1 MEIDPS
7 LKDAVLQAQKN
18 EITEHEIYK
27 RLSVSMPDANNR
39 DILKQISDDELKH
52 YQFWKRFTDEDVK
65 PHRGKVLFY
74 VLVTKVLGLSFGL
87 KLMEQGEDL
96 TQTAYNRLK
105 TVDPYVETVV
115 REEESHE
122 ARLLAMIDE
131 EKLKYTGSMVLG
143 LNDAIVELTG
153 ALAGFTLA
161 LGKTKLIAM
170 AGIIIGVAAS
180 LSMAASEYLSTKEE
194 KDGRHPLKASLYTG
208 VAYILVVLL
217 LTYPYFVL
225 VNPIACLFT
234 TMGLATLVILVFNY
248 YISVAKGLSF
258 KQRFMEMFSI
268 SIGVA
273 ALNFFVGLLAKKFL
287 GVDV

>member
-7 LKDAVLQAQKN
+7 LKGAVLQAQKN

-27 RLSVSMPDANNR
+27 RLSLSMPDEKNR

-52 YQFWKRFTDEDVK
+52 YRFWKRFTNEDVK
-65 PHRGKVLFY
+65 PDRGRVFFY
-74 VLVTKVLGLSFGL
+74 VLVSKVLGLSFGL

-96 TQTAYNRLK
+96 TQTAYNRFK
-105 TVDPYVETVV
+105 AIDPHVEEVV
-115 REEESHE
+115 REEENHE
-122 ARLLAMIDE
+122 ERLLAMIDE
-131 EKLKYTGSMVLG
+131 ERLKYTGSMVLG

-194 KDGRHPLKASLYTG
+194 KDGRHPLKASVYTG

-225 VNPIACLFT
+225 ASPFACLFT
-234 TMGLATLVILVFNY
+234 TIGLATLVILIFNY

-258 KQRFMEMFSI
+258 KQRFVEMFSI

-273 ALNFFVGLLAKKFL
+273 TLNFFVGLLAKKFL

>member
-7 LKDAVLQAQKN
+7 LKGAVLQAQKN
-18 EITEHEIYK
+18 EITEHRIYEQ
-27 RLSVSMPDANNR
+27 LSLVMKDANNK
-39 DILKQISDDELKH
+39 DILKRIADDELKH
-52 YQFWKRFTDEDVK
+52 YHFWKRFTNEDVK
-65 PHRGKVLFY
+65 PDRGRVFFY
-74 VLVTKVLGLSFGL
+74 VLVSKVLGLSFGL

-96 TQTAYNRLK
+96 AQTAYARLK
-105 TVDPYVETVV
+105 AIDPHVEAVV

-122 ARLLAMIDE
+122 ERLLAMIDE

-194 KDGRHPLKASLYTG
+194 KDGRHPLKASVYTG

-225 VNPIACLFT
+225 TNPFASLFST
-234 TMGLATLVILVFNY
+234 IGLATLVILIFNY

-258 KQRFMEMFSI
+258 RQRFMEMFSI

-273 ALNFFVGLLAKKFL
+273 VFNFFVGLLAKKFL